1 MVKKIQCKVIR
12 SVPLTHK
19 TSEHGQPKR
28 ANPRSLLRKP
38 AAGASTKTVRGQNVQ
53 LKPYEQSADNTA
65 HSNDKVKSD
74 NDKSFG
80 RHKFAEEAAQGQF
93 LDVWA

>member
-1 MVKKIQCKVIR
+1 VNRTVKKIECKVVR

-19 TSEHGQPKR
+19 TSERNQPKR
-28 ANPRSLLRKP
+28 ANRRPKGSLRDEAAATSRPVTRLLQSLGLR
-38 AAGASTKTVRGQNVQ
+38 
-53 LKPYEQSADNTA
+53 
-65 HSNDKVKSD
+65 NDTGCQVESD
-74 NDKSFG
+74 FDESSG

>member
-1 MVKKIQCKVIR
+1 MVKKIQCRVIR

-28 ANPRSLLRKP
+28 ANRQSD
-38 AAGASTKTVRGQNVQ
+38 STKTVRGQNAE
-53 LKPYEQSADNTA
+53 LKPYEQNADNTA
-65 HSNDKVKSD
+65 YSNDKVKSD

-80 RHKFAEEAAQGQF
+80 RFKFAEEAAQGQL

>member
-1 MVKKIQCKVIR
+1 MVKKIKCKVIR

-28 ANPRSLLRKP
+28 ANRPS
-38 AAGASTKTVRGQNVQ
+38 ASTKTVGEENAQ

-65 HSNDKVKSD
+65 HSKDKMKSD

-80 RHKFAEEAAQGQF
+80 RYQFAEEAAQGQF

>member
-19 TSEHGQPKR
+19 TSEHSQPKR
-28 ANPRSLLRKP
+28 ANSQL
-38 AAGASTKTVRGQNVQ
+38 ASTKTVRGQNVQ

-80 RHKFAEEAAQGQF
+80 WHKFAEEAAQGQF
-93 LDVWA
+93 VDVWA

>member
-12 SVPLTHK
+12 SVPLTQK

-28 ANPRSLLRKP
+28 ANRPSAL
-38 AAGASTKTVRGQNVQ
+38 TKTVRGQNAQ
-53 LKPYEQSADNTA
+53 LKPYEQIADNTA

-80 RHKFAEEAAQGQF
+80 RHKFSEEAAQGQF

>member
-28 ANPRSLLRKP
+28 ANRPSAL
-38 AAGASTKTVRGQNVQ
+38 TKTVRGQNVQ

-74 NDKSFG
+74 IGKSFG

>member
-1 MVKKIQCKVIR
+1 MVKKIECRVIR
-12 SVPLTHK
+12 SVPLTQK

-28 ANPRSLLRKP
+28 ANRPS
-38 AAGASTKTVRGQNVQ
+38 ASIKTVRGENAQ

-80 RHKFAEEAAQGQF
+80 WYKFAEEAAQGQF

>member
-1 MVKKIQCKVIR
+1 MVNRTVKKIECKVVR

-19 TSEHGQPKR
+19 TCEDGQRKR
-28 ANPRSLLRKP
+28 ANRRPKGSLRGE
-38 AAGASTKTVRGQNVQ
+38 AAATSQPVTRLLQNFVVG
-53 LKPYEQSADNTA
+53 
-65 HSNDKVKSD
+65 NDTGCQVESD
-74 NDKSFG
+74 FDESFG

>member
-1 MVKKIQCKVIR
+1 MVKKIECRVIR

-19 TSEHGQPKR
+19 TCEHGQTKR
-28 ANPRSLLRKP
+28 ANRQFDLI
-38 AAGASTKTVRGQNVQ
+38 KTVKGQNAQ

-65 HSNDKVKSD
+65 HLNDKAESD
-74 NDKSFG
+74 LEKFFG
-80 RHKFAEEAAQGQF
+80 WHKFTEEAAQGQF

>member
-1 MVKKIQCKVIR
+1 MNRTVKKIQCKVVR

-19 TSEHGQPKR
+19 TSEDGQRKR
-28 ANPRSLLRKP
+28 ANRRPEGSLRVE
-38 AAGASTKTVRGQNVQ
+38 AAASSRPVAR
-53 LKPYEQSADNTA
+53 LLQSFVVG
-65 HSNDKVKSD
+65 NDTGCQVESD
-74 NDKSFG
+74 FDESFG